1 RRRLV
6 SLHEVTGMEGEVVTM
21 QEIFRF
27 QRISVDAE
35 GNIIGE
41 FRATGIRPKFAE
53 EMKTKGIEL
62 PTEMFAPD
70 RALG

>member
-1 RRRLV
+1 MTRLRRSRAGGNPGSRH
-6 SLHEVTGMEGEVVTM
+6 SLDSH
-21 QEIFRF
+21 
-27 QRISVDAE
+27 QRGKDAE

-53 EMKTKGIEL
+53 DMKTKGIEL